1 MKKTIKDYE
10 YKGKT
15 VLLRCDFNVPID
27 NGLIT
32 DDTRIKESLT
42 TINYLLEQNAKL
54 IILSHLGKVKNEE
67 DKEKNTLYPVYLRL
81 KELVNN
87 KKILIIFLLLFIF

>member
-27 NGLIT
+27 NGLFI
-32 DDTRIKESLT
+32 DDTRIKESLC
-42 TINYLLEQNAKL
+42 
-54 IILSHLGKVKNEE
+54 
-67 DKEKNTLYPVYLRL
+67 
-81 KELVNN
+81 
-87 KKILIIFLLLFIF
+87 